1 MIYCDPNDVHF
12 CLTPNLELLVSTRK
26 VPPSAAGKREERR
39 FSAALGYR
47 LPNSL
52 TSVAGSSFLGSLARR
67 NDKHHYERHK

>member
-39 FSAALGYR
+39 FSAALG
-47 LPNSL
+47 
-52 TSVAGSSFLGSLARR
+52 
-67 NDKHHYERHK
+67 